1 MKQLDQETKSIITDL
16 INKFVKMLNI
26 NSLTSTVFDELKKG
40 YDKGILEAE
49 DQFNLNFTRDTERL
63 EFLQKYSFDNIVG
76 MNNDIAEKLRGE
88 LQRAF
93 MNLESIDKIKARVV
107 KVMDVAED
115 RARAIARTEMT
126 RAHSMGHIDSA
137 RQSGLNLKKYVSVHI
152 DTRTSPICKRMNS
165 KYGTP
170 DKAIPIDSKF
180 IDKESGQEFD
190 ISPFHVNCRTAIL
203 FSQVDK

>member
-115 RARAIARTEMT
+115 RARAIARTEMN
-126 RAHSMGHIDSA
+126 RAQNMGHLDSA
-137 RQSGLNLKKYVSVHI
+137 RQSGLKLVKRWDAHLDK
-152 DTRTSPICKRMNS
+152 RTSEVCSFLDGKEVPM
-165 KYGTP
+165 
-170 DKAIPIDSKF
+170 DAKF
-180 IDKESGQEFD
+180 KWKDKEFD
-190 ISPFHVNCRTAIL
+190 SPPAHVNCRSTLI
-203 FSQVDK
+203 FIQK